1 MCKRNNSSLFF
12 TCSLI
17 ECIGR
22 KLKQRRSAV
31 VAAMGRKEVERVYQ
45 YADVLHCE
53 PLEKVAEDTIEDCKL
68 QPGSFDNVKDCR
80 YAVPDVWTIGKVY
93 ARLIEDLSDEDN
105 VIETLFAVYGSW
117 LNDVLSDYN
126 EVAYFQPREYLAESF
141 RAGDLLEA

>member
-22 KLKQRRSAV
+22 KLRQRRSAV
-31 VAAMGRKEVERVYQ
+31 VAAMGRNEVERVYQ

-93 ARLIEDLSDEDN
+93 ALSLIHISSDN
-105 VIETLFAVYGSW
+105 SVNS
-117 LNDVLSDYN
+117 LNLCSSILH
-126 EVAYFQPREYLAESF
+126 P
-141 RAGDLLEA
+141 

>member
-1 MCKRNNSSLFF
+1 MCKRNNSGLFF

-17 ECIGR
+17 EYIGR
-22 KLKQRRSAV
+22 KLRQRRSAV
-31 VAAMGRKEVERVYQ
+31 VAAMGQNEVERVYQ
-45 YADVLHCE
+45 YAEVLHCE

-80 YAVPDVWTIGKVY
+80 YTAPDVWTIGKVY
-93 ARLIEDLSDEDN
+93 TRLIEDLSEEDN
-105 VIETLFAVYGSW
+105 VIESLFAVYGSW

-126 EVAYFQPREYLAESF
+126 EVAYSQPREYLVESF

>member
-1 MCKRNNSSLFF
+1 M
-12 TCSLI
+12 
-17 ECIGR
+17 
-22 KLKQRRSAV
+22 
-31 VAAMGRKEVERVYQ
+31 
-45 YADVLHCE
+45 
-53 PLEKVAEDTIEDCKL
+53 AEDTIEDCKL
-68 QPGSFDNVKDCR
+68 QPGSFDNVGDCR

>member
-1 MCKRNNSSLFF
+1 MCKRNNSNLFF

-22 KLKQRRSAV
+22 KLNQRRSAV
-31 VAAMGRKEVERVYQ
+31 VAAMGRKEVERVYR

-53 PLEKVAEDTIEDCKL
+53 PLEKVAEDTISDCNL
-68 QPGSFDNVKDCR
+68 LSGDFDNVKDCR

-105 VIETLFAVYGSW
+105 VIETLLRVYGSW
-117 LNDVLSDYN
+117 MNDVLSNYN
-126 EVAYFQPREYLAESF
+126 EVAYFQPREYLTESF